1 MSQFM
6 AEFSLPTYWTEEFN
20 ARIPAQRQKVN
31 ALLRDGRVA
40 SYALAADHTRLW
52 CVVNADTETE
62 AFSIIAEFPLIDF
75 VEPRIY
81 ELQFN
86 NVVAKLPLFSLN

>member
-6 AEFSLPTYWTEEFN
+6 AEFSLPIYWTEEFT

-31 ALLRDGRVA
+31 TLLRAGKVA
-40 SYALAADHTRLW
+40 SYALATDHTKVW
-52 CVVNADTETE
+52 CVLNADSETE
-62 AFSIIAEFPLIDF
+62 ALSIIAEFPLIDF

-86 NVVAKLPLFSLN
+86 NVVAKLPIFSVN